1 MKKLIS
7 VLLVFVMMLASMTTI
22 ASATDESSIELSAL
36 EKSKISLLYRM
47 DIIDSEDVTD
57 ANVTRGEFASWV
69 AAVAGAKNV
78 SVSSSKFTDVDPAS
92 AYAGAIEAV
101 SAMGCMNGV
110 SATEFGVANNI
121 SVQDAAVALIRV
133 LGYEAAAQKNG
144 GYPTGYA
151 KVAATTNLYKNVRAD
166 KLNARAAIMQMCYNA
181 LTIPYV
187 DYTGKRQGSILLE
200 AMHGVYKERG
210 VVSGN
215 RFTKLDTEKMI
226 LATDEIEIS
235 GRIYKTEDVSFA
247 DYLGES
253 VIYYYYVDGDYRY
266 LVYLEPETTNEE
278 VIVVEAEDI
287 TYAQNNVIKYTDED
301 DEIETINLAPG
312 FDYVVN
318 NRVVLDRTTADLWI
332 EDGNLTFIDSDGDEV
347 YDFVKATRIE
357 TMVYQSIDDIEAR
370 IYCREGYIYTNP
382 FKDEYYFSLIKVDEI
397 TGAQSEMQPDELLA
411 GDVLTVYR
419 SDDEK
424 YMVIYAYSP
433 FGVTGVMEELN
444 DEYIVID
451 GEKYDFPLSTPVEE
465 IETKIGYEVT
475 FSTDMFGR
483 LVYLEE
489 SSSETAPKYGYFF
502 AYDEPKGLA
511 RGKVKILDGTSSM
524 VFDLAEQ
531 VKVDDAATYNS
542 SNFKTCTDLFGGG
555 VATRQ
560 LIKYSLNAKGELRAI
575 YTVFGSA
582 DDSLVKAS
590 DISKD
595 AETKYYQWYK
605 IWGKR
610 YIESDKTFYMMI
622 PDFSDEERAN
632 EELYGKGRPVGSDVI
647 STYFEVYDVSD
658 KMQAGAILVYA
669 KNALDGQATT
679 NENTAVGVVVSKATG
694 AENSIIR
701 ICTEGETK
709 SYQVNDQI
717 VDLTPFEPGD
727 VVRYV
732 TGADGRITTLVMV
745 LNIGTTGENTPVPE
759 YGEDG
764 STEHHFA
771 RVYDNLGDYLV
782 LVPNTTRDGIT
793 GEAVFDDAITNR
805 VTVPTMNARNIMV
818 VSMGGRN
825 VKVSS
830 GSITGI
836 ARYFDGEEGGT
847 CYVYARVYKYERL
860 FDLIIYKF

>member
-7 VLLVFVMMLASMTTI
+7 VLLVFVMMLASMTTL

-78 SVSSSKFTDVDPAS
+78 SVSSSRFSDVDPSS

-101 SAMGCMNGV
+101 YAMGCMNGV
-110 SATEFGVANNI
+110 SNSEFGVATNI

-144 GYPTGYA
+144 GYPAGYA

-226 LATDEIEIS
+226 LATDEIEIN

-247 DYLGES
+247 NYLGES

-278 VIVVEAEDI
+278 VIVVEAKDI

-301 DEIETINLAPG
+301 DEEEIINLTPG

-318 NRVVLDRTTADLWI
+318 NRVVLDRTTSDLWI

-347 YDFVKATRIE
+347 YDFVKATKIE
-357 TMVYQSIDDIEAR
+357 TMIYQSIDAVEAR

-382 FKDEYYFSLIKVDEI
+382 FKDEYYFSLIKVDER
-397 TGAQSEMQPDELLA
+397 TGEHSEMELDELLT
-411 GDVLTVYR
+411 GDILTVYR
-419 SDDEK
+419 SNDEK
-424 YMVIYAYSP
+424 YTVVYAYTP
-433 FGVTGVMEELN
+433 VEVVGVVDEVN
-444 DEYIVID
+444 DAEVIID
-451 GEKYDFPLSTPVEE
+451 GVSYDFPLKTAKEE
-465 IETKIGYEVT
+465 IIPGYEVKFT
-475 FSTDMFGR
+475 TDMFGR
-483 LVYLEE
+483 LVSLED
-489 SSSETAPKYGYFF
+489 SSSEFAPKYGYFF
-502 AYDEPKGLA
+502 AYDAPKGLA
-511 RGKVKILDGTSSM
+511 RGKIKILDGESSL

-531 VKVDDAATYNS
+531 VKVDGVSTYSN
-542 SNFKTCTDLFGGG
+542 SNFETCTDLFSGG

-575 YTVFGSA
+575 YTMSGSA
-582 DDSLVKAS
+582 DDSIVKAS

-595 AETKYYQWYK
+595 ASVTYYPWYK
-605 IWGKR
+605 IWAKR
-610 YIESDKTFYMMI
+610 YIQSDDTFFMVVPTYG
-622 PDFSDEERAN
+622 DEGDN
-632 EELYGKGRPVGSDVI
+632 EELYSNTYKFADYTNTVYCEIFDVTDRMDAGAIILYINTSLEGTVALGQNSKVGVVI
-647 STYFEVYDVSD
+647 STSR
-658 KMQAGAILVYA
+658 
-669 KNALDGQATT
+669 
-679 NENTAVGVVVSKATG
+679 G

-701 ICTEGETK
+701 VCVEGETTA
-709 SYQVNDQI
+709 YQVEDKY
-717 VDLTPFEPGD
+717 VDVSPFAPGD
-727 VVRYV
+727 VARFETNV
-732 TGADGRITTLVMV
+732 DGKIVALEML
-745 LNIGTTGENTPVPE
+745 LNVGTTGENTPVPE
-759 YGEDG
+759 L
-764 STEHHFA
+764 STEGTCEYYFG
-771 RVYDNLGDYLV
+771 RVYDYLEDYIV
-782 LVPNTTRDGIT
+782 IVPNVNNPGYDN
-793 GEAVFDDAITNR
+793 AITNR
-805 VTVPTMNARNIMV
+805 LTVPTANARNIMV
-818 VSMGGRN
+818 VNMAGKS
-825 VKVSS
+825 VKASS
-830 GSITGI
+830 ASTSSV
-836 ARYFDGEEGGT
+836 ARYFDDEEGGA
-847 CYVYARVYKYERL
+847 CYVYTRVYLYERL